1 MNASLLLVAF
11 LGYTALLFVIA
22 RITSRNADRNAFY
35 IGDRKSNWMLVAYGM
50 IGASLSGVTF
60 MSVPGMVYHE
70 KFHYFQLVL
79 AFSIGYSII
88 AFVLLPLYYRLNLTS
103 IYTYLEQRFGP
114 CSYKTG
120 ASFFILSRILGA
132 AIRTYIVVMVL
143 HVFILDKMGVPF
155 WVVGLVFILLAIA
168 YTYQGGV
175 KTIVWTDTIQTTF
188 MLLAVVVTLIMV
200 MSKLKYSLVG
210 LSMKAVE
217 NEYLTIFD
225 WDWRSGSFFLKHL
238 IAGMVVPIAM
248 SGLDQGMMQKSLSC
262 RNIGEAQ
269 KNVITT
275 VLLIIVVNFVF
286 LFLGAALAL
295 YCDQNGLTVGKA
307 ATDAISDPD
316 RIFPTVAFHHLGP
329 FAGLCFFIGLISAA
343 YPTCANALTALTTSF
358 CIDIINLEK
367 KDSWNE
373 VRKKRTRQIVQCMI
387 TLVFLGIILAVN
399 ALKSDAV
406 VNIVYKVASYTY
418 GPLLALYTFGLFT
431 KRRVRDA
438 AVPIV
443 CIVAPLLCFAI
454 EYSNVI
460 GLGIGLLQ
468 GKACKFSF
476 GFALLLVNAVL
487 TGIGLLCFSRQNSE
501 SEESPSDVSSESE
514 S

>member
-11 LGYTALLFVIA
+11 LGYTVLLFVIA
-22 RITSRNADRNAFY
+22 WFTSRKADQNAFY
-35 IGDRKSNWMLVAYGM
+35 IGGRKSNWMLVAYGM

-60 MSVPGMVYHE
+60 MSVPGMVYQG
-70 KFHYFQLVL
+70 KFHYLQLVL

-103 IYTYLEQRFGP
+103 IYTYLEQRFGFY
-114 CSYKTG
+114 SYKTG

-143 HVFILDKMGVPF
+143 HVFVLEKMGIPF
-155 WVVGLVFILLAIA
+155 WIVGLVFILLAIA

-188 MLLAVVVTLIMV
+188 MLLAVVVTLVMV
-200 MSKLKYSLVG
+200 TSKLDLSFGVLCTTIAKSDYS
-210 LSMKAVE
+210 
-217 NEYLTIFD
+217 NIFD
-225 WDWRSGSFFLKHL
+225 WDWGSKSFFLKHL
-238 IAGMVVPIAM
+238 IAGIVVPIAM
-248 SGLDQGMMQKSLSC
+248 TGLDQGMMQKSLSC
-262 RNIGEAQ
+262 KNIGEAQ

-275 VLLIIVVNFVF
+275 VLLIIVVNFLF

-295 YCDQNGLTVGKA
+295 FCDQNGLTIGKEA
-307 ATDAISDPD
+307 GSIISDPD
-316 RIFPTVAFHHLGP
+316 RIFPTVAFNYLGT

-358 CIDIINLEK
+358 CIDIIDLEK
-367 KDSWNE
+367 RESWDENK
-373 VRKKRTRQIVQCMI
+373 KKRTRHIVQGMI

-406 VNIVYKVASYTY
+406 INIVYQVAAYTY
-418 GPLLALYTFGLFT
+418 GPLLALYVFGLYT
-431 KRRVRDA
+431 KRRVRDY
-438 AVPIV
+438 AVPVI
-443 CIVAPLLCFAI
+443 CIIAPLVCLAI
-454 EYSNVI
+454 EYSNII
-460 GLGIGLLQ
+460 GRCIGAIH
-468 GKACKFSF
+468 GASYPFSF
-476 GFALLLVNAVL
+476 GFALILVNAIL
-487 TGIGLLCFSRQNSE
+487 TWIGLFIFSDQKS
-501 SEESPSDVSSESE
+501 SSSDVSTESV